1 MCLILFAI
9 NCHPQYRL
17 VLASNRDEFYSRP
30 TLPAAFWQDNEVILA
45 GKDLKQGGTWLGLT
59 TTGRFASLT
68 NYRDPANINP
78 QAPSRGHLVHKYLNS
93 DISPMSYIKGLENS
107 GLAFNGF
114 NLLMG
119 TTKAIYYYSNLE
131 RDIRQVANGIH
142 GLSNSFL
149 DVAWPKVSKGK
160 QALAD
165 CLQEQAVNKERLFAI
180 MADREQPE
188 DDQLPQTGL
197 SLEWER
203 LMSPAFVVSSSY
215 GTKCSTVVLV
225 DHNDHVQYW
234 ERSFVQKDP
243 SKWHEVFFEFDIE
256 EQAGRIINRKVL

>member
-1 MCLILFAI
+1 MCLILFAT

-17 VLASNRDEFYSRP
+17 VLASNRDEFYGRP
-30 TLPAAFWQDNEVILA
+30 TRPAAFWYDHKVILA

-59 TTGRFASLT
+59 TTGRFSSLT
-68 NYRDPANINP
+68 NYRDPARFNS
-78 QAPSRGHLVHKYLNS
+78 QAPSRGHLVYQYLSGAVSPENYINS
-93 DISPMSYIKGLENS
+93 ISS
-107 GLAFNGF
+107 GVTEFNGF

-119 TTKAIYYYSNLE
+119 STKGIYYYSNLE
-131 RDIRQVANGIH
+131 KVIRKVDSGIH

-149 DVAWPKVSKGK
+149 DVPWPKVSKGK
-160 QALAD
+160 KALAD
-165 CLQEQAVNKERLFAI
+165 CLQSQTINKEQLFAI

-188 DDQLPQTGL
+188 DHRLPQTGL

-203 LMSPAFVVSSSY
+203 IMSPAFVVSSSY

-225 DHNDHVQYW
+225 DHHDHVQYW

-243 SKWHEVFFEFDIE
+243 SKWQDVFFEFDIE
-256 EQAGRIINRKVL
+256 EQRENNPS